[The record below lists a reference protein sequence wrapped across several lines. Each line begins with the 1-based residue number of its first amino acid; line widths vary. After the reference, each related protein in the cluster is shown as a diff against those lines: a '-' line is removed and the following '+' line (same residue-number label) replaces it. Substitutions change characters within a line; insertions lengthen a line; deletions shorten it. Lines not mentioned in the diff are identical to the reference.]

1 MKLLRPLGL
10 AALLIVAIAPAAAWA
25 APKATVA
32 VDVVLASKEPGDT
45 DPRLAKFKMQFADF
59 AYKSFK
65 LLGSRLITVEEKE
78 SARIDLA
85 GDHKLD
91 VTFSKL
97 ETNGRAKLK
106 LSVPG
111 VLQTNVSL
119 ARDGSVVVGGPA
131 LKEGNGVLFVPVTLV
146 EAK

>member
-1 MKLLRPLGL
+1 MNLLRTLV
-10 AALLIVAIAPAAAWA
+10 AIALFAGFIAPAAHAT
-25 APKATVA
+25 PKATVA
-32 VDVVLASKEPGDT
+32 VDVVLASKEPGET
-45 DPRLAKFKMQFADF
+45 DPRLAKFRMQFADF

-65 LLGSRLITVEEKE
+65 LLGSRLITVEEKQ
-78 SARIDLA
+78 SAAVDLA
-85 GDHKLD
+85 GDHKLE

-97 ETNGRAKLK
+97 EPNGRAKLK

-119 ARDGSVVVGGPA
+119 ALDGSVVVGGPA
-131 LKEGNGVLFVPVTLV
+131 LKSGNGVLFVPVTLV

>member
-1 MKLLRPLGL
+1 MKFVRTLAVAAVLAGALVPG
-10 AALLIVAIAPAAAWA
+10 AALG

-32 VDVVLASKEPGDT
+32 VDVVLASKEPGET
-45 DPRLAKFKMQFADF
+45 DPRLAKFRMQFADF

-78 SARIDLA
+78 SARVDLA
-85 GDHKLD
+85 GEHKLD
-91 VTFSKL
+91 VTFTKL
-97 ETNGRAKLK
+97 DAKGRARLK

-131 LKEGNGVLFVPVTLV
+131 LKSGNGVLFVPVTLV
-146 EAK
+146 EAR